1 MEQRIRLFFENQ
13 NYTVLSYLKEV
24 NNYVAITTDY
34 PIDRASLLKALDPYR
49 KFSDTI
55 LLIVVFEQKSV
66 TLSFPWNL
74 TEFGV
79 SDIVF
84 VDKMDQIL
92 EHVQTHFNR
101 YIAINRLIKNEDLK
115 KANTPQQSFTT
126 SMN

>member
-1 MEQRIRLFFENQ
+1 MEQRIRLFFENKD
-13 NYTVLSYLKEV
+13 YTVLSYLKEL
-24 NNYVAITTDY
+24 NNYVAITADY
-34 PIDRASLLKALDPYR
+34 PIDRANLLKALDPYR

-55 LLIVVFEQKSV
+55 LLIVVFEQKPV

-84 VDKMDQIL
+84 VDKTDQIL
-92 EHVQTHFNR
+92 EHVQIHFNR
-101 YIAINRLIKNEDLK
+101 YIAINRLIKNEDSK
-115 KANTPQQSFTT
+115 KANNPQQSFTT